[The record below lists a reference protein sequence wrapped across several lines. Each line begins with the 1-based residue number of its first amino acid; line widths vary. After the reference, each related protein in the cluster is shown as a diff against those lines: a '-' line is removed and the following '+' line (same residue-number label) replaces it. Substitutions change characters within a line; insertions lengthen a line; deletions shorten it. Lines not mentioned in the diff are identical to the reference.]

1 MGGNGESGSWTYGDY
16 LRLHELLELQ
26 GDERG
31 ISADEMDFIIVH
43 QTFELWCKQIIREL

>member
-1 MGGNGESGSWTYGDY
+1 MGGNGESGNWTYGDY

-31 ISADEMDFIIVH
+31 ISADEMHANV
-43 QTFELWCKQIIREL
+43 EKLKQAMQNLGEE